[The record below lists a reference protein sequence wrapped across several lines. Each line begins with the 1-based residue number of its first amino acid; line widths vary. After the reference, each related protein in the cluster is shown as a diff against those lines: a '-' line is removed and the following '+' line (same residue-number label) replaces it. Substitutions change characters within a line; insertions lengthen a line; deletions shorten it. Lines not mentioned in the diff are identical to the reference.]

1 MGEGLGKAVVELT
14 GEAAA
19 DLKLLERGTVVV
31 ATAQH
36 WDALSRRWKQRKNVQ
51 VRRGE
56 GRDGARERGT
66 VFSFFLS

>member
-1 MGEGLGKAVVELT
+1 MGKTVVELT

-19 DLKLLERGTVVV
+19 DLKLLEKGTVIV

-51 VRRGE
+51 VGVVVVMVVVMVVADILRCTG
-56 GRDGARERGT
+56 
-66 VFSFFLS
+66 

>member
-1 MGEGLGKAVVELT
+1 MVELT

-19 DLKLLERGTVVV
+19 DLKLLERGTVIV

-51 VRRGE
+51 VREGGGPEGDGRKE
-56 GRDGARERGT
+56 GRREGEIEGGI
-66 VFSFFLS
+66 

>member
-1 MGEGLGKAVVELT
+1 MVELT

-19 DLKLLERGTVVV
+19 DLKLLEKGTVIV

-51 VRRGE
+51 VCGVLDVE
-56 GRDGARERGT
+56 
-66 VFSFFLS
+66 LI

>member
-1 MGEGLGKAVVELT
+1 MSVVELT
-14 GEAAA
+14 GEAAT

-51 VRRGE
+51 VRAGGGGGVVLCSRSGSW
-56 GRDGARERGT
+56 GVLIGVR
-66 VFSFFLS
+66 